1 MKKILLTGASGLIGR
16 HIASLL
22 SESFDLLLTD
32 LREGEVD
39 GRKVHALDICD
50 YDAVN
55 AMVKGV
61 DGILHMAIASSGAFV
76 TDTARFDADEGEEY
90 LKFNQLQVD
99 VNMRGTYNL
108 MEAARQ
114 NGVKRMVQAS
124 SLTILIG
131 QPRYEQIDDSLPPR
145 PSNFYAVTKMFCEN
159 LGEFFHRRHGL
170 EVFSIRLGTPFP
182 QPWHEKSK
190 QWLKSEVGRR
200 TFISFRDIAGALVA
214 AMNAP
219 WTRYA
224 PFTVVSASRDLA
236 YDISLAKE
244 ITGWEPLD
252 YFTDEGIP
260 VPVPEGAV

>member
-22 SESFDLLLTD
+22 AESFDVILTD
-32 LREGEVD
+32 LREGEID
-39 GRKVHALDICD
+39 GRKVHALDITD
-50 YDAVN
+50 YDAV
-55 AMVKGV
+55 AARVKGV
-61 DGILHMAIASSGAFV
+61 DAILHLAIATSGAFV
-76 TDTARFDADEGEEY
+76 TDVARFDADEGEEY
-90 LKFNQLQVD
+90 LRFNQLQVD

-114 NGVKRMVQAS
+114 HGVKRMVQAS

-131 QPRYEQIDDSLPPR
+131 QPRYEQISDSLPPR
-145 PSNFYAVTKMFCEN
+145 PANFYAVTKMFGEN

-170 EVFSIRLGTPFP
+170 EVFSLRLGTPFP
-182 QPWHEKSK
+182 QPWHEKS
-190 QWLKSEVGRR
+190 QLWLKTPVGRR
-200 TFISFRDIAGALVA
+200 TFISFRDLAGAFTA
-214 AMNAP
+214 ALNAP

-224 PFTVVSASRDLA
+224 PFTVVSASRNLA

-244 ITGWEPLD
+244 IIGWEPAD

-260 VPVPEGAV
+260 VPANEVQA